1 MPGNITIDN
10 NVIYFIN
17 LLTIIIITWTI
28 LTRITLKYHHAIH
41 FKAVVVLK
49 RTHVYFVVVGYSI
62 GINKA

>member
-17 LLTIIIITWTI
+17 LLTIITITWTN

-49 RTHVYFVVVGYSI
+49 RTHPHLFSGRI
-62 GINKA
+62 

>member
-17 LLTIIIITWTI
+17 LLTIIIITSTI

-49 RTHVYFVVVGYSI
+49 RTHVYFVV
-62 GINKA
+62 

>member
-28 LTRITLKYHHAIH
+28 LTRITLKYHHAIY
-41 FKAVVVLK
+41 FNAVVVLK
-49 RTHVYFVVVGYSI
+49 RTHVYFVVVDI
-62 GINKA
+62 V